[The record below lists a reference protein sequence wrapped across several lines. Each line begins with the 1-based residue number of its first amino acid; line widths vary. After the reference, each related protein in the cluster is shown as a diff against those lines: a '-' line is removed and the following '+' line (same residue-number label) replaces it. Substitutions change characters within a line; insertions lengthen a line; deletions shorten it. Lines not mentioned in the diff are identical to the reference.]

1 MVDSWCYD
9 AIVRSKDTE
18 GWSSGIL
25 GFKALDKLNEYNGIS
40 RLLLT

>member
-25 GFKALDKLNEYNGIS
+25 GFKASDKLNEYNGIS